1 MTHRLYNIIIA
12 FVLGLAV
19 QSCFTGVE
27 GTRKITD
34 KDVQRALEELERGKH
49 DASLTAFT
57 DSLPAWKEGKE
68 FWVVDEQAKL
78 IFLPIADCDL
88 DSLQLE
94 GTKLAFT
101 GFGTHRQ
108 LDNSEVVDIYLSDG
122 VHRLTHS
129 TGKSLSDVSHSSFSI
144 PFLVDA
150 DMVRHYAQQLEGKT
164 VWVKTSIWLDA
175 QGDYKTGGRKFV
187 PVVITAVKPGN
198 RVYPLRVEF
207 CTEQGDTAMLWMTTP
222 GSAIAG
228 RDFDALF
235 SMTDVRKQYSK
246 IANDTWSRIV
256 DGKVVEGMTKEE
268 CQLSLGAPKRVSQ
281 LPDQSGLR
289 EYWYYDGGRYLF
301 FVDGLLKEF
310 R

>member
-1 MTHRLYNIIIA
+1 MTYRLYNIVIA

-34 KDVQRALEELERGKH
+34 KDVQRALDELERGKH

-122 VHRLTHS
+122 MHRLTHT
-129 TGKSLSDVSHSSFSI
+129 TGKSLSDVSRSSFAI
-144 PFLVDA
+144 PFLVDV
-150 DMVRHYAQQLEGKT
+150 DMVRHYAQQLEGKK

-207 CTEQGDTAMLWMTTP
+207 RTEQGDTAMLWMTTP